1 MTGGAPRAGP
11 AVNAAPDPAD
21 HRVTV
26 SASHLLDVP
35 LADGRHLRVR
45 RTPGRGRPA
54 VLLHGLLD
62 DAAGWSQV
70 MERSSHPCLAFD
82 LPGFGGS
89 SAPRRPRID
98 AYAEDVAEALAVLD
112 VAHATVV
119 GHSLGG
125 AVGALLAERS
135 AAVDAL
141 ALLAPAGFGP
151 VRLARLAALPGVRHA
166 LQAALP
172 LGLANPLV
180 VTAAYTTFVAHR
192 RLPSADLVAR
202 LRRSSL
208 SGARGARMAVEAVD
222 HAGRDDGGLGR
233 RLVAFEGPVAALW
246 GDRDALV
253 PTAHA
258 RAVAR
263 SFPQARV
270 EVWAAMGHHP
280 QRERPAAL
288 DHFLSR
294 ALWQARPRARA
305 RAVAPDPGR
314 PMREEAA

>member
-1 MTGGAPRAGP
+1 VSGSAP
-11 AVNAAPDPAD
+11 
-21 HRVTV
+21 HR
-26 SASHLLDVP
+26 LDVP

-62 DAAGWSQV
+62 DAAGWHGV
-70 MERSSHPCLAFD
+70 MARTDRPCLAFD

-89 SAPRRPRID
+89 SAPVRPRIE
-98 AYAEDVAEALAVLD
+98 AYAADVAEALEQMG

-125 AVGALLAERS
+125 AVAAALARRS
-135 AAVDAL
+135 SRVDAL

-151 VRLARLAALPGVRHA
+151 IRLAELAALPGVKHA

-208 SGARGARMAVEAVD
+208 HAGRGTRLAVEALA
-222 HAGRDDGGLGR
+222 HASRDPLDTRPGL
-233 RLVAFEGPVAALW
+233 AFEGPVAALF
-246 GDRDALV
+246 GERDALV

-258 RAVAR
+258 GSVRAA
-263 SFPQARV
+263 FPQARV
-270 EVWAAMGHHP
+270 EVWRGMGHHP
-280 QRERPAAL
+280 QRERPEAL
-288 DHFLSR
+288 DRWLHR
-294 ALWQARPRARA
+294 ALWTERPRTARRHA
-305 RAVAPDPGR
+305 QAVAPASGVKN
-314 PMREEAA
+314 AA

>member
-1 MTGGAPRAGP
+1 M
-11 AVNAAPDPAD
+11 
-21 HRVTV
+21 
-26 SASHLLDVP
+26 SASERLDVP

-62 DAAGWSQV
+62 DAAGWTQV
-70 MERSSHPCLAFD
+70 MERSTHPCLAFD

-89 SAPRRPRID
+89 SAPLRARID
-98 AYAEDVAEALAVLD
+98 AYAGDVAEALAVLD

-125 AVGALLAERS
+125 AIAAALAERS
-135 AAVDAL
+135 GAVDAL

-151 VRLARLAALPGVRHA
+151 LRLAQLAALPGVRHA

-192 RLPSADLVAR
+192 QLPPSDLLGR

-208 SGARGARMAVEAVD
+208 HGARGVRMAVEAVD
-222 HAGRDDGGLGR
+222 HAGRDGEGLGR
-233 RLVAFEGPVAALW
+233 RQLAFEGPVAALW

-253 PTAHA
+253 PVAHA
-258 RAVAR
+258 AGVLRA
-263 SFPQARV
+263 FPQASV
-270 EVWAAMGHHP
+270 EVWPAMGHHP

-288 DHFLSR
+288 DHFIAQ
-294 ALWQARPRARA
+294 ALWRSRA
-305 RAVAPDPGR
+305 RAVAPP
-314 PMREEAA
+314 PAALRRIGQAAA

>member
-1 MTGGAPRAGP
+1 M
-11 AVNAAPDPAD
+11 
-21 HRVTV
+21 
-26 SASHLLDVP
+26 SASDHLDVP

-62 DAAGWSQV
+62 DAAGWTQV
-70 MERSSHPCLAFD
+70 MERSTHPCLAFD

-89 SAPRRPRID
+89 SAPPRPRID
-98 AYAEDVAEALAVLD
+98 AYADDLAEALAVMG

-125 AVGALLAERS
+125 AIAAALAERS
-135 AAVDAL
+135 PAVDAL

-151 VRLARLAALPGVRHA
+151 LRIAQLAALPGVRHA

-192 RLPSADLVAR
+192 RLPSSDLVAR

-208 SGARGARMAVEAVD
+208 HGGRGARMALEAID
-222 HAGRDDGGLGR
+222 HAGRAEPR
-233 RLVAFEGPVAALW
+233 RFGFEGPVAALW
-246 GDRDALV
+246 GERDALV
-253 PTAHA
+253 PVAHA
-258 RAVAR
+258 AGVLRA
-263 SFPQARV
+263 FPQATV
-270 EVWAAMGHHP
+270 EVWTAMGHHP

-288 DHFLSR
+288 DHFLEQ
-294 ALWQARPRARA
+294 ALWRSRVRSAKNRRDGAANVGTPRAGC
-305 RAVAPDPGR
+305 VAPGSSSR
-314 PMREEAA
+314 SSSSA